1 MKLKIPEYAAAVI
14 SALEEA
20 GHEAYAV
27 GGCVRDTMLGKEP
40 NDWDVTTSARPDEV
54 RRLFTFLYGFTAIPT
69 GIEHGT
75 VTVLSENKPVEVTT
89 FRIDGEYTDCRRP
102 DSVEF
107 CDKLSLDLARRDF
120 TVNAMAYSDERGLI
134 DLYGGA
140 DDLEKGIIRCVG
152 EPEKRF
158 GEDALRILRAL
169 RFASVLGFDIDGA
182 TSAAVLK
189 LRGSLSHVSRERIG
203 AELAKLVC
211 GRNAAK
217 IVGGY
222 LPVIEAVLDS
232 FTGDGI
238 ETVLLSMDRL
248 CGSELP
254 LMLAA
259 LLAQIDPEKVKEAVW
274 SVRIDKKTASRV
286 QVICQNRSIPLCDK
300 SDVKRL
306 CRDIGTD
313 VARDVIKL
321 GMARGERDGSALE
334 WLDAVVRNG
343 ECVSLKQLAVSGE
356 DIIALGIESKDI
368 GRYLNKALDL
378 VISDEAI
385 NEREAI
391 ISAIKSTENK

>member
-1 MKLKIPEYAAAVI
+1 MLLPLPEHVVEIVKILQENGY
-14 SALEEA
+14 
-20 GHEAYAV
+20 EAYAV
-27 GGCVRDTMLGKEP
+27 GGCVRDAILGKEP

-102 DSVEF
+102 DSVKF
-107 CDKLSLDLARRDF
+107 CDKLSIDLARRDF

-158 GEDALRILRAL
+158 GEAALRILRAL
-169 RFASVLGFDIDGA
+169 RFASVLGFEIDGA
-182 TSAAVLK
+182 TSDAVLK
-189 LRGSLSHVSRERIG
+189 LRESLSHVSRERIG
-203 AELAKLVC
+203 AEFAKLLC

-217 IVGGY
+217 IIGGY
-222 LPVIEAVLDS
+222 LPVIEAVLDD
-232 FTGDGI
+232 FTKDGI
-238 ETVLLSMDRL
+238 ETVLLSVDRL
-248 CGSELP
+248 CGSKLP

-259 LLAQIDPEKVKEAVW
+259 LLAETEPEKVKAAIW
-274 SVRIDKKTASRV
+274 SIRLDKKTASHAQIIAR
-286 QVICQNRSIPLCDK
+286 NRNVPLDDK
-300 SDVKRL
+300 IAVKRL

-313 VARDVIKL
+313 AARDVIKL
-321 GMARGERDGSALE
+321 GMARGERDSSALE
-334 WLDAVVRNG
+334 WLDAIVKNG

-356 DIIALGIESKDI
+356 EVIAVGIEPKNV
-368 GRYLNKALDL
+368 GKYLDKALDL
-378 VISDEAI
+378 VISDEAV

-391 ISAIKSTENK
+391 ISVIKTIDNK